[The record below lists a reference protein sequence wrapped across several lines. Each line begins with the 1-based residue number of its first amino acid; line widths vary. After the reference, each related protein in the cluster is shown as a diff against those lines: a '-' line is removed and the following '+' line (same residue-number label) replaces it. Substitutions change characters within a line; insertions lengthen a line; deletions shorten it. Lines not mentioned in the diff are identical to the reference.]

1 MLFHKVDLSRGSGMG
16 FMSRKYEWS
25 EAKDENPPL
34 AAVLIVRR
42 VKQRCLSTGAEK
54 KNQEQNIS
62 YGGCWVYRER
72 IWA

>member
-25 EAKDENPPL
+25 EAKDEDPPL

-42 VKQRCLSTGAEK
+42 
-54 KNQEQNIS
+54 I
-62 YGGCWVYRER
+62 
-72 IWA
+72 